1 MGRFPI
7 PPVDS
12 LVPRRH
18 PRRMD
23 EHTLSDGDLVRL
35 IAAVA
40 ERSDRI
46 AFARLFSHFA
56 PRLKA
61 QAMRFGLGAERAEEV
76 AQEAMLALWSR
87 AGQYDPAVASPS
99 AWVFA
104 IARNARIDQFR
115 RDRRLRFDE
124 STVDDRIDPAG
135 DPESRTLSDERDRAV
150 TDALT
155 HLNPEQRRIVALAFY
170 TDETHAA
177 IAARLGLPLG
187 TVKSRIRLAL
197 QRLRS
202 LIEAHR

>member
-1 MGRFPI
+1 MVWPLI
-7 PPVDS
+7 THVDS
-12 LVPRRH
+12 AASRRH

-23 EHTLSDGDLVRL
+23 DQHLSDRDLAGL

-40 ERSDRI
+40 THRDRT
-46 AFARLFSHFA
+46 AFGQLFSHYA

-61 QAMRFGLGAERAEEV
+61 QALRFGLSEERAEEV

-87 AGQYDPAVASPS
+87 AGQYDPAVASPG

-115 RDRRLRFDE
+115 RDRRLSFDDTLMGDE
-124 STVDDRIDPAG
+124 ADPAA
-135 DPESRTLSDERDRAV
+135 DPEARTLTDERDRAV
-150 TDALT
+150 ADALT
-155 HLNPEQRRIVALAFY
+155 QLNPEQRRIVTLAFY
-170 TDETHAA
+170 TDQSHAA